1 MFERNV
7 DRSAG
12 NMNVGHSG
20 KKRTFIIKRMDTI
33 SRVAVCAGV
42 LVCVTSMLH
51 EMIHLSVCLHLSPCS
66 LCLHTCC
73 MN

>member
-20 KKRTFIIKRMDTI
+20 KKRAFIIRRMDTI
-33 SRVAVCAGV
+33 PRVPVCVRACV
-42 LVCVTSMLH
+42 LVCFTSMLH
-51 EMIHLSVCLHLSPCS
+51 EMIHLSVCVFAFVAYVCIPVA
-66 LCLHTCC
+66 
-73 MN
+73 